1 MALLDPADHTRISH
15 RPVDNQPTTKPM
27 LCLAG
32 GFGFIVATALIFHFA
47 FNALI

>member
-15 RPVDNQPTTKPM
+15 RSGDQQPTTHPI

-32 GFGFIVATALIFHFA
+32 GFGFIVAAALVFHFA